1 VVVLN
6 KIDLIDP
13 ESQTE
18 LEKKLK
24 EVRKEGGREGRNTG
38 FSISRHHLNTY

>member
-1 VVVLN
+1 MVVLN

-13 ESQTE
+13 ESQAE

-24 EVRKEGGREGRNTG
+24 EVRGEGGREGEGER
-38 FSISRHHLNTY
+38 SIKWWS